1 MFTDTINRYVKE
13 ESEKL
18 SVFQQ
23 GGVYLATKKIGK
35 NNPKAEEIKV
45 DNAARQEWNRTV
57 DVALV
62 EGVSEEDILKIKQ
75 EKITDETL
83 QSIRTYGWLPDMF
96 RQIIRGAK
104 DFLQEVI
111 FKFKLPPRPVPKI
124 DLQEWK
130 DMQKIMHE
138 LQGQSREIKRI
149 QQDISSLKK
158 QLSELRGLFK
168 GKERK
173 SLEGKIE
180 LLEDLEK
187 RLHKS
192 MEQIVKRESYP
203 NVQSF
208 QKVYNKAEELIME
221 YNEELRA
228 WKNQTEQKQENP
240 LEQPKKASVL
250 EKLHF
255 YQQEGRRQPKQ
266 SVKKKSTNRER

>member
-1 MFTDTINRYVKE
+1 MQRKYF
-13 ESEKL
+13 
-18 SVFQQ
+18 
-23 GGVYLATKKIGK
+23 
-35 NNPKAEEIKV
+35 P
-45 DNAARQEWNRTV
+45 RQEWNRTV

-75 EKITDETL
+75 EKITDKTL

-96 RQIIRGAK
+96 RQIIQGAK

-111 FKFKLPPRPVPKI
+111 FKFKLPPKPVPKI

-130 DMQKIMHE
+130 DMQKLMYE
-138 LQGQSREIKRI
+138 LQRQSIEIKRT

-173 SLEGKIE
+173 SLEGRIE

-192 MEQIVKRESYP
+192 LEQIVKREGYP
-203 NVQSF
+203 NVQAF
-208 QKVYNKAEELIME
+208 QKVYNKGEELIIK

-228 WKNQTEQKQENP
+228 WKNQTEQKKEKP

-250 EKLHF
+250 EKLYR
-255 YQQEGRRQPKQ
+255 YQQEGRQQPKR
-266 SVKKKSTNRER
+266 SVKKKSMDRER